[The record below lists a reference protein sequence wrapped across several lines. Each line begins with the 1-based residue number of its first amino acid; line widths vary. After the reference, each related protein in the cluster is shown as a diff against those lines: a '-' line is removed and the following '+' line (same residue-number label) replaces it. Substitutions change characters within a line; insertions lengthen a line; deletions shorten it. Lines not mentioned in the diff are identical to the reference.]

1 MKDELSRALWNL
13 TMTQFA
19 LESLRAKSIKRALEI
34 LEVAMYV
41 GVLRLNTLAKE
52 ADSDGRE
59 RVVSTLREVR
69 AYRQVHPRRVES
81 DLGTVA
87 KGIIVRAVR
96 GSEERVRKVLDE
108 VE

>member
-1 MKDELSRALWNL
+1 MVVSVWFRLCVR
-13 TMTQFA
+13 FA
-19 LESLRAKSIKRALEI
+19 L
-34 LEVAMYV
+34 
-41 GVLRLNTLAKE
+41 T
-52 ADSDGRE
+52 DF
-59 RVVSTLREVR
+59 
-69 AYRQVHPRRVES
+69 HPRRVES